1 MPKEKQITDGG
12 CLCGAI
18 RYRAIGEPEGSGYC
32 HCKSCRHHTGA
43 PVVAYVV
50 YSAEQVNWL
59 TGDRGR
65 YQSSPGK
72 FRAFCRDC
80 GTSLTFED
88 DELIEFHISTLDS
101 PNDFPPNEHTHCV
114 ERIAWLELADSL
126 PRFNGS
132 IE

>member
-1 MPKEKQITDGG
+1 VNQKGLDIVTAKAVDTT
-12 CLCGAI
+12 
-18 RYRAIGEPEGSGYC
+18 PE
-32 HCKSCRHHTGA
+32 RLLWLT
-43 PVVAYVV
+43 
-50 YSAEQVNWL
+50 VNWL